1 MAADPVAKRTRP
13 YTPRP
18 PEFARYARWWLRR
31 AMNVDLHLS
40 RLSSFG
46 FTHLLGLV
54 APLSGRHTE
63 IYKYGKHK
71 LRYPLFYF
79 AWGGMNMRRRFVEIR
94 REWMQER
101 LRERDK
107 QRQQQLQRKQVIP
120 RCVFCG
126 DILESR
132 RRKYC
137 PAPKHC
143 KSRATYERTFRSL
156 GLWRGPNR
164 IEQLKK
170 WLLNSGGSHRY
181 NSLKYALSSEL
192 AETISL
198 PGLNLQSTAISG
210 TNPEPDAVASELVT
224 LSSVRAGF

>member
-1 MAADPVAKRTRP
+1 M
-13 YTPRP
+13 
-18 PEFARYARWWLRR
+18 
-31 AMNVDLHLS
+31 H
-40 RLSSFG
+40 
-46 FTHLLGLV
+46 
-54 APLSGRHTE
+54 
-63 IYKYGKHK
+63 
-71 LRYPLFYF
+71 
-79 AWGGMNMRRRFVEIR
+79 MRRRFVVLIDAAGPRLVRLNYYNQMCERCPRTQTDKWNMLANAQIVTTTQFVEFR

-120 RCVFCG
+120 RCIFCG

-170 WLLNSGGSHRY
+170 WFLTSGGSHRY
-181 NSLKYALSSEL
+181 NSLKYFQANWLEPFPFPVSIRSQL
-192 AETISL
+192 RYLGQT
-198 PGLNLQSTAISG
+198 QSQMLLHPS
-210 TNPEPDAVASELVT
+210 
-224 LSSVRAGF
+224 